1 MDGLTA
7 VVLRRVAAAL
17 AGVRVPKDTRVTVVA
32 TKEAEPR
39 VAVCTTPKEVR
50 QAVQGF
56 GGVAKVHV
64 VTDLLAPATKAAQEW
79 QVQQVEVTLARKRG
93 RRLETKKVPIDTARY
108 DALFWSAAAVEK
120 FLAPHY
126 AAVYGA
132 AQAASLVTA
141 YDTSTSDTVIHDCYS
156 HYTTVT
162 DPTTLTVSP
171 SDTTLPPA

>member
-17 AGVRVPKDTRVTVVA
+17 AGVRVAKDTRVTVVV

-56 GGVAKVHV
+56 GGAAKVHV
-64 VTDLLAPATKAAQEW
+64 VKDLLAPATKAAQEW
-79 QVQQVEVTLARKRG
+79 QVQAVEVTLARKRG
-93 RRLETKKVPIDTARY
+93 RKVETKKVPIDTARY
-108 DALFWSAAAVEK
+108 DSLFWSAAAVEK
-120 FLAPHY
+120 FLVPHY
-126 AAVYGA
+126 TSVQGASFAANM
-132 AQAASLVTA
+132 VTA
-141 YDTSTSDTVIHDCYS
+141 YDTSPSDTVVHDCYS

-162 DPTTLTVSP
+162 DPTTLI
-171 SDTTLPPA
+171 